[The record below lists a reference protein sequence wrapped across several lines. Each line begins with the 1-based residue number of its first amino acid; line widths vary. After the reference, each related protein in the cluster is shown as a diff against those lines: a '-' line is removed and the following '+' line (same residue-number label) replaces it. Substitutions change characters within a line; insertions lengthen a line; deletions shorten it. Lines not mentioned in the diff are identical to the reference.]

1 MQNKTEAIKQALRE
15 AAPEGK
21 LSCTAARKL
30 AADLGV
36 SPRQVGQAADELK
49 IKIFACELGCF

>member
-1 MQNKTEAIKQALRE
+1 MQNNTEAIKEALKK

-36 SPRQVGQAADELK
+36 PPKQIGQAADELK